1 MKIGTGCARTL
12 AAVCF
17 SIVTCTTVGAE
28 AAPAQSDHVFVERFE
43 GAGNGHW
50 TLASTSPTLPGV
62 RFHTAE
68 EEPGFHFI
76 SQGVSSAT
84 ESWDVGS
91 AAFELSFEIET
102 MYGNRAPWRF
112 PGVCL
117 AVSSAPPGGAKE
129 KDVALCWSPHA

>member
-1 MKIGTGCARTL
+1 MKIGPGYARTL

-17 SIVTCTTVGAE
+17 SIVTCAMLGAQ
-28 AAPAQSDHVFVERFE
+28 AAPAESDQVFVERFE
-43 GAGNGHW
+43 GASNGHW
-50 TLASTSPTLPGV
+50 TLASTRATLRGV
-62 RFHTAE
+62 CFHRAE

-84 ESWDVGS
+84 ASWDVGN